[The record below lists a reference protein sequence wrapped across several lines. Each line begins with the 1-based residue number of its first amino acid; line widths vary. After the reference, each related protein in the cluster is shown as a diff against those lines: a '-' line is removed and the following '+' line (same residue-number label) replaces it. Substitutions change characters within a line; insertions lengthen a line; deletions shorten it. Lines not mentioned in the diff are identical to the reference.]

1 MPYLETSF
9 ENERSTLTVPV
20 IVEEDNEDS
29 NAASEQVPGNEKSAE
44 KSTESAEKSA
54 ESAEKSAEKS
64 AESAEKSAEKMLL
77 LMKQN
82 PNITIRQLIELIGI
96 KERAI
101 INNINKLKK
110 SGLLER
116 IGADKGGYW
125 KINQ

>member
-44 KSTESAEKSA
+44 KST
-54 ESAEKSAEKS
+54 
-64 AESAEKSAEKMLL
+64 ESAEKSAEKMLL